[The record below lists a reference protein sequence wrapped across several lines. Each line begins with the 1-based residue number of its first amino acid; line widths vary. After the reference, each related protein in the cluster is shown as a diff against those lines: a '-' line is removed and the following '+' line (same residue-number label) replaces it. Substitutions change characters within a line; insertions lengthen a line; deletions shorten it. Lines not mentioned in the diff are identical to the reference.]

1 MSKIVVALGGNA
13 LGGTP
18 PEQLKI
24 LESVSKILVD
34 LVRDGNKIVLT
45 HGNGPQVGA
54 INLAM
59 EYASN
64 GKVKTPEMP
73 FAECGSMS
81 QGYIGYQLQQVLENE
96 LKKQHIAK
104 SCVTVITQVL
114 VDAKDQAFKNPTKP
128 IGAFYS
134 KEEAKKIAKE
144 KKQTFV
150 SDAGRGYRRVVPSPK
165 PIDILEKK
173 AIKLLV
179 DNGVIVIAT
188 GGGGIPVIK
197 DKKTNNYKGVDA
209 VIDKDKTASLMAKE
223 LNADMLLILTAIPK
237 VCLNFNQENELPLN
251 EMTVAE
257 AKQYIKRNEFA
268 PGSMLP
274 KIEACIDFV
283 KDDSKKVAMI
293 TSLKDAFYLDKK
305 NIGTKI
311 IKGGE
316 KNE

>member
-13 LGGTP
+13 LGNNP
-18 PEQLKI
+18 EEQLGLLENTAKI
-24 LESVSKILVD
+24 
-34 LVRDGNKIVLT
+34 IVKLITLGHDVILT
-45 HGNGPQVGA
+45 HGNGPQVGQ
-54 INLAM
+54 ISLAM
-59 EYASN
+59 EYSHSGIN
-64 GKVKTPEMP
+64 TPYMP

-150 SDAGRGYRRVVPSPK
+150 SDAGRGFRRVVPSPK

-274 KIEACIDFV
+274 KIEACIDFF

>member
-13 LGGTP
+13 LGNNP
-18 PEQLKI
+18 EEQLGLLENTAKI
-24 LESVSKILVD
+24 
-34 LVRDGNKIVLT
+34 IVKLITLGHDVILT
-45 HGNGPQVGA
+45 HGNGPQVGQ
-54 INLAM
+54 ISLAM
-59 EYASN
+59 EYSHSGIN
-64 GKVKTPEMP
+64 TPYMP

-150 SDAGRGYRRVVPSPK
+150 SDAGRGFRRVVPSPK

-257 AKQYIKRNEFA
+257 AKQYIKNNEFA

>member
-13 LGGTP
+13 LGNNP
-18 PEQLKI
+18 EEQLGLLENTAKI
-24 LESVSKILVD
+24 
-34 LVRDGNKIVLT
+34 IVKLITLGHDVILT
-45 HGNGPQVGA
+45 HGNGPQVGQ
-54 INLAM
+54 ISLAM
-59 EYASN
+59 EYSHSGIN
-64 GKVKTPEMP
+64 TPYMP

-150 SDAGRGYRRVVPSPK
+150 SDAGRGFRRVVPSPK

-283 KDDSKKVAMI
+283 KDDSTKVAMI

>member
-13 LGGTP
+13 LGNNP
-18 PEQLKI
+18 EEQLGLLENTAKI
-24 LESVSKILVD
+24 
-34 LVRDGNKIVLT
+34 IVKLITLGHDVILT
-45 HGNGPQVGA
+45 HGNGPQVGQ
-54 INLAM
+54 ISLAM
-59 EYASN
+59 EYSHSGIN
-64 GKVKTPEMP
+64 TPYMP

-150 SDAGRGYRRVVPSPK
+150 SDAGRGFRRVVPSPK

-197 DKKTNNYKGVDA
+197 DKKSNNYKGVDA

-237 VCLNFNQENELPLN
+237 VCLHFNQENELPLN

-283 KDDSKKVAMI
+283 KDDSTKVAMI

>member
-1 MSKIVVALGGNA
+1 MSKIVIALGGNA
-13 LGGTP
+13 LGNNP
-18 PEQLKI
+18 EEQLGLLENTAKI
-24 LESVSKILVD
+24 
-34 LVRDGNKIVLT
+34 IVKLITLGHDVILT
-45 HGNGPQVGA
+45 HGNGPQVGQ
-54 INLAM
+54 ISLAM
-59 EYASN
+59 EYSHSGIN
-64 GKVKTPEMP
+64 TPYMP

-223 LNADMLLILTAIPK
+223 LNADMLLILTVIPK

-283 KDDSKKVAMI
+283 KDDSTKVAMI

>member
-1 MSKIVVALGGNA
+1 MSRIVVALGGNA
-13 LGGTP
+13 LGNNP
-18 PEQLKI
+18 EEQLGLLENTAKI
-24 LESVSKILVD
+24 
-34 LVRDGNKIVLT
+34 IVKLISLGHDVILT
-45 HGNGPQVGA
+45 HGNGPQVGQ
-54 INLAM
+54 ISLAM
-59 EYASN
+59 EYSHSGIN
-64 GKVKTPEMP
+64 TPYMP

-150 SDAGRGYRRVVPSPK
+150 SDAGRGFRRVVPSPK

-197 DKKTNNYKGVDA
+197 DKKTDNYRGVDA
-209 VIDKDKTASLMAKE
+209 VIDKDKTASLIAKE
-223 LNADMLLILTAIPK
+223 LKADMLLILTAIPK
-237 VCLNFNQENELPLN
+237 VCLHFNQENELPLN

-257 AKQYIKRNEFA
+257 AKQYIKNNEFA

>member
-13 LGGTP
+13 LGNNP
-18 PEQLKI
+18 EEQLGLLENTAKI
-24 LESVSKILVD
+24 
-34 LVRDGNKIVLT
+34 IVKLITLGHDVILT
-45 HGNGPQVGA
+45 HGNGPQVGQ
-54 INLAM
+54 ISLAM
-59 EYASN
+59 EYSHSGIN
-64 GKVKTPEMP
+64 TPYMP

-283 KDDSKKVAMI
+283 KDDSTKVAMI

>member
-13 LGGTP
+13 LGNNP
-18 PEQLKI
+18 EEQLGLLENTAKI
-24 LESVSKILVD
+24 
-34 LVRDGNKIVLT
+34 IVKLISLGHDVILT
-45 HGNGPQVGA
+45 HGNGPQVGQ
-54 INLAM
+54 ISLAM
-59 EYASN
+59 EYSHSGIN
-64 GKVKTPEMP
+64 TPYMP

-257 AKQYIKRNEFA
+257 AKQYIKNNEFA

-283 KDDSKKVAMI
+283 KDDSTKVAMI

>member
-13 LGGTP
+13 LGNNP
-18 PEQLKI
+18 EEQLGLLENTAKI
-24 LESVSKILVD
+24 
-34 LVRDGNKIVLT
+34 IVKLITLGHDVILT
-45 HGNGPQVGA
+45 HGNGPQVGQ
-54 INLAM
+54 ISLAM
-59 EYASN
+59 EYSHSGIN
-64 GKVKTPEMP
+64 TPYMP

-150 SDAGRGYRRVVPSPK
+150 SDAGRGFRRVVPSPK

-237 VCLNFNQENELPLN
+237 VRLNFNQENELPLN

-257 AKQYIKRNEFA
+257 AKQYIKNNEFA

-283 KDDSKKVAMI
+283 KDDSTKVAMI

>member
-1 MSKIVVALGGNA
+1 MSRIVVALGGNA
-13 LGGTP
+13 LGNNP
-18 PEQLKI
+18 EEQLGLLENTAKI
-24 LESVSKILVD
+24 
-34 LVRDGNKIVLT
+34 IVKLITLGHDVILT
-45 HGNGPQVGA
+45 HGNGPQVGQ
-54 INLAM
+54 ISLAM
-59 EYASN
+59 EYSHSGIN
-64 GKVKTPEMP
+64 TPYMP

-283 KDDSKKVAMI
+283 KDDSTKVAMI

>member
-13 LGGTP
+13 LGNNP
-18 PEQLKI
+18 EEQLGLLENTAKI
-24 LESVSKILVD
+24 
-34 LVRDGNKIVLT
+34 IVKLITLGHDVILT
-45 HGNGPQVGA
+45 HGNGPQVGQ
-54 INLAM
+54 ISLAM
-59 EYASN
+59 EYSHSGIN
-64 GKVKTPEMP
+64 TPYMP

-150 SDAGRGYRRVVPSPK
+150 SDAGRGFRRVVPSPK

-209 VIDKDKTASLMAKE
+209 VIDKDKTASLIAKE
-223 LNADMLLILTAIPK
+223 LNADMLLILTAILK
-237 VCLNFNQENELPLN
+237 VCLNFNQENEWPVN

-257 AKQYIKRNEFA
+257 AKQDIKNNEFA

-283 KDDSKKVAMI
+283 KDDSTKVAMI

>member
-13 LGGTP
+13 LGNNP
-18 PEQLKI
+18 EEQLGLLENTAKI
-24 LESVSKILVD
+24 
-34 LVRDGNKIVLT
+34 IVKLITLGHDVILT
-45 HGNGPQVGA
+45 HGNGPQVGQ
-54 INLAM
+54 ISLAM
-59 EYASN
+59 EYSHSGIN
-64 GKVKTPEMP
+64 TPYMP

>member
-13 LGGTP
+13 LGNNP
-18 PEQLKI
+18 EEQLGLLENTAKI
-24 LESVSKILVD
+24 
-34 LVRDGNKIVLT
+34 IVKLITLGHDVILT
-45 HGNGPQVGA
+45 HGNGPQVGQ
-54 INLAM
+54 ISLAM
-59 EYASN
+59 EYSHSGIN
-64 GKVKTPEMP
+64 TPYMP

-150 SDAGRGYRRVVPSPK
+150 SDAGRGFRRVVPSPK

-188 GGGGIPVIK
+188 GGGGIPIIK

>member
-1 MSKIVVALGGNA
+1 MSRIVVALGGNA
-13 LGGTP
+13 LGNNP
-18 PEQLKI
+18 EEQLGLLENTAKI
-24 LESVSKILVD
+24 
-34 LVRDGNKIVLT
+34 IVKLITLGHDVILT
-45 HGNGPQVGA
+45 HGNGPQVGQ
-54 INLAM
+54 ISLAM
-59 EYASN
+59 EYSHSGIN
-64 GKVKTPEMP
+64 TPYMP

-128 IGAFYS
+128 VGAFYS

-150 SDAGRGYRRVVPSPK
+150 SDAGRGFRRVVPSPK

-283 KDDSKKVAMI
+283 KDDSTKVAMI

>member
-13 LGGTP
+13 LGNNP
-18 PEQLKI
+18 EEQLGLLENTAKI
-24 LESVSKILVD
+24 
-34 LVRDGNKIVLT
+34 IVKLITLGHDVILT
-45 HGNGPQVGA
+45 HGNGPQVGQ
-54 INLAM
+54 ISLAM
-59 EYASN
+59 EYSHSGIN
-64 GKVKTPEMP
+64 TPYMP

-150 SDAGRGYRRVVPSPK
+150 SDAGRGFRRVVPSPK

-237 VCLNFNQENELPLN
+237 VRLNFNQENELPLN

-283 KDDSKKVAMI
+283 KDDSTKVAMI

>member
-1 MSKIVVALGGNA
+1 MSKIVIALGGNA
-13 LGGTP
+13 LGNNP
-18 PEQLKI
+18 EEQLGLLENTAKI
-24 LESVSKILVD
+24 
-34 LVRDGNKIVLT
+34 IVKLITLGHDVILT
-45 HGNGPQVGA
+45 HGNGPQVGQ
-54 INLAM
+54 ISLAM
-59 EYASN
+59 EYSHSGIN
-64 GKVKTPEMP
+64 TPYMP

-150 SDAGRGYRRVVPSPK
+150 SDAGRGFRRVVPSPK

-283 KDDSKKVAMI
+283 KDDSTKVAMI

>member
-1 MSKIVVALGGNA
+1 MSRIVVALGGNA
-13 LGGTP
+13 LGNNP
-18 PEQLKI
+18 EEQLGLLENTAKI
-24 LESVSKILVD
+24 
-34 LVRDGNKIVLT
+34 IVKLISLGHDVILT
-45 HGNGPQVGA
+45 HGNGPQVGQ
-54 INLAM
+54 ISLAM
-59 EYASN
+59 EYSHSGIN
-64 GKVKTPEMP
+64 TPYMP

-96 LKKQHIAK
+96 LKKQHITK

-150 SDAGRGYRRVVPSPK
+150 SDAGRGFRRVVPSPK

-197 DKKTNNYKGVDA
+197 DKKTDNYRGVDA

-223 LNADMLLILTAIPK
+223 LKADMLLILTAIPK
-237 VCLNFNQENELPLN
+237 VCLHFNQENELPLN

-257 AKQYIKRNEFA
+257 AKQYIKNNEFA

>member
-1 MSKIVVALGGNA
+1 MSRIVVALGGNA
-13 LGGTP
+13 LGNNP
-18 PEQLKI
+18 EEQLGLLENTAKI
-24 LESVSKILVD
+24 
-34 LVRDGNKIVLT
+34 IVKLITLGHDVILT
-45 HGNGPQVGA
+45 HGNGPQVGQ
-54 INLAM
+54 ISLAM
-59 EYASN
+59 EYSHSGIN
-64 GKVKTPEMP
+64 TPYMP

-150 SDAGRGYRRVVPSPK
+150 SDAGRGFRRVVPSPK